1 MSKLT
6 SATVATSRSNAR
18 TTLWSLLDVGGLK
31 ADQAASLPAGRS
43 RAGLGQAAAA
53 KIRRLD
59 NALAYQIAKRGI
71 SSKAIDPLGEF
82 LGLGKGAVA
91 AYLDLDRS
99 TTHRRAAKD
108 QLLPLHAA
116 EGVLRLVE
124 LDQLAVDTFEDE
136 ESASQWLQRPHPLLE
151 GESPLQAAK
160 SAYGTQRVKDIL
172 LAIQYGGVV

>member
-1 MSKLT
+1 MSKVSSTALP
-6 SATVATSRSNAR
+6 SSRSSAR
-18 TTLWSLLDVGGLK
+18 TALWGLLDVGGPK
-31 ADQAASLPAGRS
+31 AEQAAGRS
-43 RAGLGQAAAA
+43 AAGQGKSA
-53 KIRRLD
+53 KARVHRLD

-124 LDQLAVDTFEDE
+124 LDQMAVDTFEDE
-136 ESASQWLQRPHPLLE
+136 DSASQWLQRPHPMLE
-151 GESPLQAAK
+151 GETPLQAAK